1 MKFVVDL
8 SLRNVFIDFHLS
20 HTLIIFHN
28 ALCILRT
35 NQDDYLGTNLVSFTT
50 DFYSLRID
58 FA

>member
-1 MKFVVDL
+1 MKLVVDQ

-35 NQDDYLGTNLVSFTT
+35 NQDDYLGTNLVSFTDIYT
-50 DFYSLRID
+50 DV
-58 FA
+58 